1 MVKRR
6 KMLIGMGALASG
18 SAAAMGTG
26 AFEGAYVNTDRDLS
40 IATTVDTQAN
50 LGLIPSSQYASL
62 SNYSSGGWE
71 GGDGGSPMLDVD
83 IDNLNNEADT
93 RLDDV
98 FRVKNNTGSEMT
110 VLVEDNEEWGAT
122 SQNEEDTLQVWAQR
136 TNGGTDVGSAVRLD
150 DGNGSIDLAPGEVVE
165 INIFVLLK
173 TYQPNGFPPGGST
186 AEFSLTFTADGTDN

>member
-1 MVKRR
+1 
-6 KMLIGMGALASG
+6 MLIGLGALASG

-26 AFEGAYVNTDRDLS
+26 AFEGAYVHGDRDLT
-40 IATTVDTQAN
+40 IATTVDPEAN

-71 GGDGGSPMLDVD
+71 GGDGGSPMLQVN
-83 IDNLNNEADT
+83 IENLNNEADT

-98 FRVKNNTGSEMT
+98 FRVRNNTGSEFT
-110 VLVEDNEEWGAT
+110 LLVEDNEQWGNT

-150 DGNGSIDLAPGEVVE
+150 DGNGSITLAAGEVVE
-165 INIFVLLK
+165 INIFILLG

-186 AEFSLTFTADGTDN
+186 AEFSLTFTADGTDS